1 MVSTS
6 DYEFPPNPWRLFTAV
21 GNPVESGA
29 DLRDLGRGAMLY
41 LYTGG
46 QFIWPGVRIGH
57 KTRVPIP
64 VTDGSPG
71 GHKVRAQP
79 YPSPYP

>member
-1 MVSTS
+1 
-6 DYEFPPNPWRLFTAV
+6 
-21 GNPVESGA
+21 
-29 DLRDLGRGAMLY
+29 MLY

-79 YPSPYP
+79 YPCPYPHPYPYPYPYPYP